1 TSPRSSNNHTPPR
14 WRRQCA
20 FHSSA
25 LKPGREPWTCPGRR
39 AIMSSMEHPSAP
51 PRSPPTLARPGLG
64 LGAPGAACA
73 ALHAGCRDADR
84 AAPGAPTGPAAA
96 AERGRPTIELLD
108 PGDEP
113 RRRLRYQLVEG
124 AEETLVMRMNLSIQT
139 RADDIPIPEVETPP
153 VEMTMR

>member
-1 TSPRSSNNHTPPR
+1 
-14 WRRQCA
+14 
-20 FHSSA
+20 
-25 LKPGREPWTCPGRR
+25 
-39 AIMSSMEHPSAP
+39 
-51 PRSPPTLARPGLG
+51 PGLA
-64 LGAPGAACA
+64 LGALIAASA
-73 ALHAGCRDADR
+73 GLHAGCRDADR
-84 AAPGAPTGPAAA
+84 AAPGAPSGPAAA

-153 VEMTMR
+153 VEMTMRLRIADKRSPDQAHYTFALEAVDVEDAPGVLPEVVEAMRQRLASVT